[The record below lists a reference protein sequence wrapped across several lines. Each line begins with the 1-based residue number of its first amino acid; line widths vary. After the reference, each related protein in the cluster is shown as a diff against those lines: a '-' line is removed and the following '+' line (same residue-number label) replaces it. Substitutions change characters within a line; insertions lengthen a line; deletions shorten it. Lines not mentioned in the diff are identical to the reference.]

1 MKNKEIEELLNKA
14 KDIAKY
20 GADGKQHTR
29 MFNQFEAKALLSY
42 IEQLQTTANECK
54 QDYQRMKENFDS
66 KVDVIATLSEEKKQL
81 ENNRDKAIEIL
92 NKWEKENINPVFR
105 KGLLKILKGDS
116 DE

>member
-14 KDIAKY
+14 EDIAKY

-42 IEQLQTTANECK
+42 IEQL
-54 QDYQRMKENFDS
+54 
-66 KVDVIATLSEEKKQL
+66 

-92 NKWEKENINPVFR
+92 ERHTRFSIEELID
-105 KGLLKILKGDS
+105 ILKGGS
-116 DE
+116 DDTR